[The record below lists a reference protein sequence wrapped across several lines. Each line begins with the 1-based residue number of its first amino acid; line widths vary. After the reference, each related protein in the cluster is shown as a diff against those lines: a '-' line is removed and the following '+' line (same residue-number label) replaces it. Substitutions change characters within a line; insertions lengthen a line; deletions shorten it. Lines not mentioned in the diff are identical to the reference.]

1 MMTKLLSMLFA
12 AMFGFATA
20 LPALVTETGMT
31 STVKP
36 AGQLAHGEG
45 VIKAL
50 DAKASM
56 VTLSHGPVQELN
68 WPAMTMAFKLAK
80 PELAKGLAVGKK
92 VKFEFQSQGMSAVI
106 TSIKIIG

>member
-1 MMTKLLSMLFA
+1 MTKLLSIL
-12 AMFGFATA
+12 FATA
-20 LPALVTETGMT
+20 FGFTAMLPVQATEMGMM
-31 STVKP
+31 STAKP
-36 AGQLAHGEG
+36 AGQTSHAEG

-50 DAKASM
+50 DAKAGS
-56 VTLSHGPVQELN
+56 VTLAHGPVQELK

-106 TSIKIIG
+106 TSIKVIG

>member
-1 MMTKLLSMLFA
+1 MSKLLSMLFA
-12 AMFGFATA
+12 AMFGLAVV
-20 LPALVTETGMT
+20 LPAQAAEIGIT

-36 AGQLAHGEG
+36 TGQLAHGEG

-50 DAKASM
+50 DAKAGM

-68 WPAMTMAFKLAK
+68 WPAMTMAFRLAK

-92 VKFEFQSQGMSAVI
+92 VKFEFQAQGMSAVI